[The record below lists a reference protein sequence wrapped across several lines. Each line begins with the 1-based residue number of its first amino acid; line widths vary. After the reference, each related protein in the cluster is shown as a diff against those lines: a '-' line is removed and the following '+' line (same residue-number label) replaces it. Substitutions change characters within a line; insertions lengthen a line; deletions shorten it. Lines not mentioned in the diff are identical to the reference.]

1 MKKDVLPKKSDG
13 IKRILVIGES
23 DSLGATGIQG
33 DTKTIMALG
42 GHAMTAIT
50 ALTTHKAH
58 EILSIK
64 DITPALVV
72 EQIKSVLQDVR
83 VDGVKIGFLRNKEVI
98 KLVAHV
104 LEDLKA
110 HKIPVVVDPCIVS
123 RSGKLLMDNEDIA
136 ALKRDIY
143 IHTTA
148 LTPNLTEAE
157 ALGVMNILHIDDMRH
172 AADMMRTLGVENVV
186 LKGRQLEGDRELY
199 FVAAVDGERIFEQE
213 TVKTPHT
220 LGAGNVLS
228 SSLTV
233 YLARGMNIFDAFSE
247 ALTFLHQTMINTD
260 GFGMEIG
267 PVNLSFST
275 GAIKEKPSLTN
286 LSRVAS

>member
-1 MKKDVLPKKSDG
+1 MKKETQPKKAAAFQEP
-13 IKRILVIGES
+13 KRILVIGES

-33 DTKTIMALG
+33 DTQTILALG

-64 DITPALVV
+64 DITPALVE
-72 EQIKSVLQDVR
+72 EQINSVLQYVV
-83 VDGVKIGFLRNKEVI
+83 VDGVKVGFLRNKEIITV
-98 KLVAHV
+98 VARV
-104 LEDLKA
+104 LENLKA
-110 HKIPVVVDPCIVS
+110 QKIPVVVDPCIVS
-123 RSGKLLMDNEDIA
+123 RSGKFLMDNEDIA

-172 AADMMRTLGVENVV
+172 AADMMRTLGVENVL
-186 LKGRQLEGDRELY
+186 LKGRRLEGNRELY
-199 FVAAVDGERIFEQE
+199 FLATAKEERVFKKE
-213 TVKTPHT
+213 TVNTSHT

-228 SSLTV
+228 SALTV
-233 YLARGMNIFDAFSE
+233 YLARGMNIFDAFDE
-247 ALTFLHQTMINTD
+247 ALSFLHQTMVHTN
-260 GFGMEIG
+260 GLGMKIG
-267 PVNLSFST
+267 PVNHGF
-275 GAIKEKPSLTN
+275 AWQSL
-286 LSRVAS
+286 